1 MKTLIKK
8 IAYILSGVI
17 LVGAIYVI
25 FPASTDEV
33 YGVVFSR
40 LISKDDTYGGQ
51 LRPKAVY
58 VSKSIVN
65 YPDAFYAEYK
75 DLELRLD
82 DGAIAAITQQ
92 AESLGIEL
100 HWIDKESDLKY
111 NEFGEVVGG
120 GVVVVFG
127 ELNSFYIYSEIEA
140 VIKIASMASG
150 GTRYEF
156 YKFFH
161 KWKLSNSGMSWV
173 S

>member
-1 MKTLIKK
+1 MIKK
-8 IAYILSGVI
+8 IAYFLSGVI
-17 LVGAIYVI
+17 LVAAIYVVW
-25 FPASTDEV
+25 PASTDEV
-33 YGVVFSR
+33 YSEVFSN

-51 LRPKAVY
+51 LGPKLVY
-58 VSKSIVN
+58 VSKAIVN

-75 DLELRLD
+75 DLGIRLD
-82 DGAIAAITQQ
+82 NGAIDAISQK
-92 AESLGIEL
+92 AESLGVEL
-100 HWIDKESDLKY
+100 RWIDSESDLKY
-111 NEFGEVVGG
+111 NELGEVIGG

-140 VIKIASMASG
+140 VIKVASMASG

-156 YKFFH
+156 YKFFY